1 MSCAPWKVS
10 KETVST
16 RQYRDR
22 VRSLLEH
29 RASAVQVRRAEYQNW
44 CGETRDLLAERRN
57 WVEQHIS
64 RRREQGV
71 DYGIEL

>member
-1 MSCAPWKVS
+1 MSR
-10 KETVST
+10 

-22 VRSLLEH
+22 VRSLLER

-44 CGETRDLLAERRN
+44 CGKRRACSPN
-57 WVEQHIS
+57 ARIGLSINIS
-64 RRREQGV
+64 RRREQGL